1 MKEIFRNIWKVTRRE
16 IGRMLLRPLYLF
28 ASIGVMALCTFFFL
42 SIMKRGAPQRMP
54 VAVVDKDQSS
64 ISRRLCHETNA
75 TQSVQI
81 ALITPNFADARL
93 AMQRG
98 EVFGILEIPE
108 GFYADIA
115 SFKQPTLHFYVNNA
129 YTVGA
134 NTAYKQLL
142 TMCNLTSGAF
152 QREVLRKKGLPDHL
166 IMERIQPIAISAHLI
181 ANPWGN
187 YAIYLVS
194 TILPGI
200 LALIVLMLTIFA
212 IGFEL
217 KMKTS
222 NEWLEVAGGNY
233 TVAMIGKLIPYTI
246 IYIVLGISCNVI
258 LFRFLHF
265 PVMGSSGR
273 MMLAIVMLVFAME
286 SMAITIIGALPTL
299 RDAISIGALYGMLG
313 FSLSGFT
320 YPVMNMLSVFKA
332 WTWLIPLRHYY
343 KIYVN
348 EALMAGPIEN
358 TIIPMLSLAGFF
370 LFTLLVNRRLHD
382 AMIYNNYPL
391 K

>member
-1 MKEIFRNIWKVTRRE
+1 
-16 IGRMLLRPLYLF
+16 
-28 ASIGVMALCTFFFL
+28 
-42 SIMKRGAPQRMP
+42 
-54 VAVVDKDQSS
+54 
-64 ISRRLCHETNA
+64 
-75 TQSVQI
+75 
-81 ALITPNFADARL
+81 
-93 AMQRG
+93 MQRG
-98 EVFGILEIPE
+98 EVYGIMEIPD

-115 SFKQPTLHFYVNNA
+115 SFKQPTLHVYVNNA

-134 NTAYKQLL
+134 NTAYKQFL
-142 TMCNLTSGAF
+142 TMCNLVSGAF

-166 IMERIQPIAISAHLI
+166 IMERIQPVAISSHLI

-200 LALIVLMLTIFA
+200 LTVIVLMVTIFA

-222 NEWLEVAGGNY
+222 NEWLDVAGGNY

-246 IYIVLGISCNVI
+246 LFVVLGIGCNVI

-273 MMLAIVMLVFAME
+273 MMLAIVLLVFAME

-299 RDAISIGALYGMLG
+299 RDSISIGALYGMLG

-320 YPVMNMLSVFKA
+320 YPVMNMLPPFQA
-332 WTWLIPLRHYY
+332 LTWLIPLRHYY

-348 EALMAGPIEN
+348 EALMAGPIVN
-358 TIIPMLSLAGFF
+358 TVVPMLCLTAFF
-370 LFTLLVNRRLHD
+370 LFTLLVSRRLHN

>member
-1 MKEIFRNIWKVTRRE
+1 MKQIFRNICRVTQRE
-16 IGRMLLRPLYLF
+16 FGRMFIRPLYMF
-28 ASIGVMALCTFFFL
+28 ATVGVMVLSTVFFL
-42 SIMKRGAPQRMP
+42 SIMKRGAPERMP
-54 VAVVDKDQSS
+54 VAVVDKDQST

-75 TQSVQI
+75 TQSVEI
-81 ALITPNFADARL
+81 ILVTTDFAEARL

-98 EVFGILEIPE
+98 EVYGILEIPD
-108 GFYADIA
+108 GFYADIV
-115 SFKQPTLHFYVNNA
+115 SFKQPTLHFYVNNT

-152 QREVLRKKGLPDHL
+152 QREVLRKKGMPDYL
-166 IMERIQPIAISAHLI
+166 IMERIQPVAISSHFI
-181 ANPWGN
+181 ANPWSN
-187 YAIYLVS
+187 YTIYLVS

-200 LALIVLMLTIFA
+200 LALVTLMVTIFA

-217 KMKTS
+217 KMQTS
-222 NEWLEVAGGNY
+222 HEWLQTAGGNY
-233 TVAMIGKLIPYTI
+233 TVAMIGKLLPYTI
-246 IYIVLGISCNVI
+246 LYVVLGIGCNVI

-265 PVMGSSGR
+265 PILGSSWR
-273 MMLAIVMLVFAME
+273 MMLAIVLLVFAME
-286 SMAITIIGALPTL
+286 SMAITLIGALPTL
-299 RDAISIGALYGMLG
+299 RDALSIGALYGMLG

-320 YPVMNMLSVFKA
+320 YPVMNMLPPFQTL
-332 WTWLIPLRHYY
+332 TWLVPLRHYY

-358 TIIPMLSLAGFF
+358 TIIPMLCLTAFF
-370 LFTLLVNRRLHD
+370 LFALAVSPRLHN
-382 AMIYNNYPL
+382 ALIYNNYPL

>member
-1 MKEIFRNIWKVTRRE
+1 MFV
-16 IGRMLLRPLYLF
+16 RPLYIF
-28 ASIGVMALCTFFFL
+28 ASVGVMVLCTVFFL
-42 SIMKRGAPQRMP
+42 SILKRGAPERIP
-54 VAVVDKDQSS
+54 VAVVDHDQSS
-64 ISRRLCHETNA
+64 ISRRLCHETNT

-81 ALITPNFADARL
+81 VLITPDYAEARR

-98 EVFGILEIPE
+98 EVYGILDIPE
-108 GFYADIA
+108 GFYADLV
-115 SFKQPTLHFYVNNA
+115 SFKQPELHFYVNNA

-152 QREVLRKKGLPDHL
+152 QREVLRKKGLPDYL
-166 IMERIQPIAISAHLI
+166 IMERIQPVAISAHMI
-181 ANPWGN
+181 ANPWSN

-200 LALIVLMLTIFA
+200 LSLVVLMLTIFA

-222 NEWLEVAGGNY
+222 HEWLDTAGGNY
-233 TVAMIGKLIPYTI
+233 VVAMTGKLIPYTLL
-246 IYIVLGISCNVI
+246 YIVLGVGCNVI
-258 LFRFLHF
+258 LFRFMHF
-265 PVMGSSGR
+265 PVLGSSWR
-273 MMLAIVMLVFAME
+273 LVGGTILLILAME
-286 SMAITIIGALPTL
+286 SMAVTLIGLLPTL

-320 YPVMNMLSVFKA
+320 YPVMNMLPVFQA

-343 KIYVN
+343 LIYVN
-348 EALMAGPIEN
+348 EALMAGSIMN
-358 TIIPMLSLAGFF
+358 TFIPAACLMAFFPLA
-370 LFTLLVNRRLHD
+370 LLVSPRLHN
-382 AMIYNNYPL
+382 ALIYQNYPL

>member
-1 MKEIFRNIWKVTRRE
+1 MKQIFLNIWKVTQRE
-16 IGRMLLRPLYLF
+16 IGRMLIRPLYLF
-28 ASIGVMALCTFFFL
+28 ASIGVMGLCTFFFL
-42 SIMKRGAPQRMP
+42 SIMKRGAPERMP
-54 VAVVDKDQSS
+54 VAVVDKDQTS

-75 TQSVQI
+75 TQSVEI
-81 ALITPNFADARL
+81 VLITPNYADARL

-108 GFYADIA
+108 GFYADIV
-115 SFKQPTLHFYVNNA
+115 SMKQPTLHFYVNNA

-152 QREVLRKKGLPDHL
+152 QREVLRKKGLPDYL
-166 IMERIQPIAISAHLI
+166 IMERIQPVAISSHLI
-181 ANPWGN
+181 GNPWGN
-187 YAIYLVS
+187 YGIYLVS

-200 LALIVLMLTIFA
+200 LAIIVLMLTIFA

-217 KMKTS
+217 KMQTS
-222 NEWLEVAGGNY
+222 REWLETAGGNF
-233 TVAMIGKLIPYTI
+233 TVALIGKLLPYTL
-246 IYIVLGISCNVI
+246 IYIVLGIGCNVI

-265 PVMGSSGR
+265 PVAGSSLR
-273 MMLAIVMLVFAME
+273 MMLAIVLLVFAME
-286 SMAITIIGALPTL
+286 SMAITLIGALPTL

-320 YPVMNMLSVFKA
+320 YPVMNMLPVFKA

-348 EALMAGPIEN
+348 EALMNGPIEN
-358 TIIPMLSLAGFF
+358 TIIPMLSLVGFS
-370 LFTLLVNRRLHD
+370 LFILLVARRLHN
-382 AMIYNNYPL
+382 ALIYNNYPL